1 MRRTK
6 NRTIQART
14 NTSSDTRSISLIS
27 ITTTGPSEPFVFKV
41 NYRSF
46 CSNRIGDVIVS
57 VFALSS
63 VDHGFQA
70 RSVQTKLY
78 KIGICWFSAKH
89 AALRRKRKDWFA
101 LNHENV
107 YERSVMTTQGL
118 PNDYPRTSQWLP
130 KDFPMTTQGLLRST
144 KMKS

>member
-6 NRTIQART
+6 NRTIQARI
-14 NTSSDTRSISLIS
+14 NTSSATRSIALIS

-46 CSNRIGDVIVS
+46 CRIRIGEVIVS
-57 VFALSS
+57 LFALSA
-63 VDHGFQA
+63 VDYWFQPW
-70 RSVQTKLY
+70 SIQTKHY
-78 KIGICWFSAKH
+78 TIGMCYFSAKY

-107 YERSVMTTQGL
+107 SERSDM
-118 PNDYPRTSQWLP
+118 P
-130 KDFPMTTQGLLRST
+130 TQGLLYQWDST
-144 KMKS
+144 MKIQLSVMV